1 MRSGPP
7 SFLARPLRAPPDIS
21 VVVPVRNAESTLPA
35 LLTSLA
41 EQDCDE
47 SYEVIVSVDA
57 STDGSVAVA
66 RDFARELPLVI
77 RETGRHRGSGP
88 ARNVGVEQASAAI
101 VAFCDAD
108 DVVHRA
114 WLRSLCDAIRRHPLV
129 AGAIHHLDPDA
140 EHPPAVPGRP
150 LIDLDGL
157 TAYHRHLPWSVTAN
171 LALRRDLFIE
181 VGGFAEE
188 LRTGGDADLCWR
200 LAARGVELAYEPAA
214 IVFKRDRSGL
224 LPTFRQWL
232 RYGRDHPLLF
242 RRHRHAGMPRRSL
255 PEAATRYTETAKRL
269 AQGVRN
275 PRSEAA
281 SWAAACLGQDL
292 GRVIGSVR
300 WRSLYL

>member
-1 MRSGPP
+1 M
-7 SFLARPLRAPPDIS
+7 LAQPLRVSPDIS
-21 VVVPVRNAESTLPA
+21 VVVPVRNAASTLPA

-41 EQDCDE
+41 DQDCDE
-47 SYEVIVSVDA
+47 SYEVIVADDA

-66 RDFARELPLVI
+66 RDFARELAMVTCEL
-77 RETGRHRGSGP
+77 GRHRGPGP
-88 ARNVGVEQASAAI
+88 ARNVGVERASAAI

-108 DVVHRA
+108 DIVDRA
-114 WLRSLCDAIRRHPLV
+114 WLRSLCAAIRRHPLV

-140 EHPPAVPGRP
+140 VHPPAVPGRL

-157 TAYHRHLPWSVTAN
+157 TAVHRHLPWSATAN

-181 VGGFAEE
+181 VGGFAAE
-188 LRTGGDADLCWR
+188 LRTGEDADLCWR

-214 IVFKRDRSGL
+214 IVFKRGRSGL
-224 LPTFRQWL
+224 MPTFRQRL

-255 PEAATRYTETAKRL
+255 AEAAARYAETAKRL
-269 AQGVRN
+269 GQGVRH

-281 SWAAACLGQDL
+281 SWAVACLGQDV